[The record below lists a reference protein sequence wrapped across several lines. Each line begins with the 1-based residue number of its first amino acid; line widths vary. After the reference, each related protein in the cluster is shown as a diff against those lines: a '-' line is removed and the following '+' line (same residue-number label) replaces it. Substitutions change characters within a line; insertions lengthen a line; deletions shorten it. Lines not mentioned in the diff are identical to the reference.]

1 MRYQTSDSNNYMG
14 MAVINDVDYLI
25 IMTGKAESKGDFN
38 PETVI
43 VIQ

>member
-1 MRYQTSDSNNYMG
+1 MRYQTCDSNNYKELT
-14 MAVINDVDYLI
+14 VSNDVDYLI
-25 IMTGKAESKGDFN
+25 IMAGKAESEGDFN